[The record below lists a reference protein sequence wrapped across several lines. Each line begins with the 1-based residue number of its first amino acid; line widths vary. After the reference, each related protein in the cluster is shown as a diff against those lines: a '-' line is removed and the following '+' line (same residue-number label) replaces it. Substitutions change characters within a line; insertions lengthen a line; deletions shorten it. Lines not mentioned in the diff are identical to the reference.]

1 MGKKLGDHLFKGV
14 VKEKAQ
20 EKLRA
25 AAEKFLK
32 KRKEQE
38 TTKTTVPDHGQ

>member
-25 AAEKFLK
+25 AGDPGGYQDSL
-32 KRKEQE
+32 
-38 TTKTTVPDHGQ
+38 